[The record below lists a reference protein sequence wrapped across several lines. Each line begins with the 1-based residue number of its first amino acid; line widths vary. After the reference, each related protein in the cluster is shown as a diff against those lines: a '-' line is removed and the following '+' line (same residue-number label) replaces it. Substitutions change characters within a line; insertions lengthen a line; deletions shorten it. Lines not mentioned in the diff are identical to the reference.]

1 MTAFTLIQ
9 QFLLDY
15 LAVFIICGV
24 IVVGLIVAN
33 IILAINAKKQKT
45 SAQNKKTAQADEPP
59 KVGL

>member
-45 SAQNKKTAQADEPP
+45 STKNKKPAQADEPP

>member
-45 SAQNKKTAQADEPP
+45 SAKNKKPEQADEPP

>member
-33 IILAINAKKQKT
+33 IILAIKGKKQKK
-45 SAQNKKTAQADEPP
+45 SAQTQKPAQADETP

>member
-1 MTAFTLIQ
+1 MTALTLIQ

-33 IILAINAKKQKT
+33 IVFAVKGRKQKK
-45 SAQNKKTAQADEPP
+45 SAEKSTPAQAEENR

>member
-33 IILAINAKKQKT
+33 IILAITAKKLKT
-45 SAQNKKTAQADEPP
+45 SDKNKKPAQADETP